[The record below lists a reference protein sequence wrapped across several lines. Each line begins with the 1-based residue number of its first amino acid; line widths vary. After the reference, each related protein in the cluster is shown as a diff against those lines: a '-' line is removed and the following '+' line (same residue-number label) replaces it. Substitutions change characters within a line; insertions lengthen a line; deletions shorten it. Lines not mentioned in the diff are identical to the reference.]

1 MRIGS
6 RKNGIAEKKKKNSG
20 VKRSTNIE
28 PRKAKFY

>member
-6 RKNGIAEKKKKNSG
+6 RKNGIAEKKKNSG